1 MRFRHNTLLR
11 SLATAG
17 LGVALLCPLT
27 AQAHFPWIEVE
38 QSPPAAKTAPS
49 IRLGWGHSFPA
60 REFLTKEDVEELFL
74 LSASGEKIPL
84 APKSATEFAVQGKLA
99 TGSHLVAGQRKPG
112 FYTKTTE
119 GGRRQSK
126 KGLANAV
133 KCSWSTMSMK
143 SVVNVGGKGNGG
155 VERVV
160 GQPLEIVPLA
170 DPAGLKAGDTLPVRV
185 LFRGKPLSGEIEA
198 LSVGL
203 ADTKES
209 EDGRVTTDQAGVG
222 RLRLAAPG
230 AWLLKVRHE
239 LPFPRP
245 DECDVESYVATLTFQ
260 VR

>member
-11 SLATAG
+11 SLAAAG

-27 AQAHFPWIEVE
+27 AQAHSSWIEVE
-38 QSPPAAKTAPS
+38 QPPPAAKTAPA
-49 IRLGWGHSFPA
+49 IRLGWGHTLPA
-60 REFLTKEDVEELFL
+60 EEFLKKEDVEELFI

-84 APKSATEFAVQGKLA
+84 IPKSATEFAVRGELA

-133 KCSWSTMSMK
+133 RCSWSTMSMK
-143 SVVNVGGKGNGG
+143 SVVNVGAGNGA

-170 DPAGLKAGDTLPVRV
+170 DPAALKAGDTLPVRV
-185 LFRGKPLSGEIEA
+185 LFRGKPLRGEIEA
-198 LSVGL
+198 VSVGL

-209 EDGRVTTDQAGVG
+209 EAGRLTTDQAGIG

-230 AWLLKVRHE
+230 VWLLKVRHE